1 MQNQKMIRNAILN
14 AEKMERRMPVKT
26 EKRKSIGLLSKTE
39 YVDNNQEDML
49 ESLRLKKQV
58 KELFKNA

>member
-14 AEKMERRMPVKT
+14 AEKMEKRMPVKT
-26 EKRKSIGLLSKTE
+26 EKRKSTGLLSKTE

-49 ESLRLKKQV
+49 DSLRLKKQV
-58 KELFKNA
+58 RELFRNA

>member
-26 EKRKSIGLLSKTE
+26 EKRKSTGLLSKTE